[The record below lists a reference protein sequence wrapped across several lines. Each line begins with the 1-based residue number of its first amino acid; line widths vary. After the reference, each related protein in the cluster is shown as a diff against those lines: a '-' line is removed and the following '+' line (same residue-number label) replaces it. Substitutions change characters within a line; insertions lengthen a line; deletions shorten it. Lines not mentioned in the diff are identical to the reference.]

1 MKLLPK
7 DWPSDKTSHAV
18 GFFAQSALEL
28 VHDMSWESYKLPAL
42 SPLWRLIELRRVSQQ
57 VMRGILPAKALE
69 PIIDELND
77 SLSSDP
83 IIASM
88 LEMRKA
94 DVSDLTISKLDK
106 PHDIYSQCGFILDM
120 CRKDYRSKSEN
131 VIVDEVMGAGRKS
144 IIYLMLKNYLSD
156 LRLQGHS
163 NRSIEQAARDTFFA
177 PGIKPGR
184 GVVRRFFRK
193 FPKENVTF
201 YTYGVASEN
210 LIEALGRIGVVQK
223 VSGRK
228 VPRKISSKVKPLENE
243 SHFWIESEA
252 RDVYSAA
259 LRSGRIL
266 DFSEA
271 VLSIFPG
278 KPLGKLPEEC
288 YVTKRGASE
297 YTLAPIKSNFSKR
310 ILSYSAN
317 SAFAHME
324 RVGTLLTKNRKTDSI
339 VGSNLL
345 RATATAALADKS
357 SAAEVKL
364 LTLWAAFEA
373 LLPIVP
379 DGVGNRISHFL
390 EYIVPA
396 VTISYARECFIE
408 FSRDA
413 SRLHSS
419 AYKEAIS
426 KIEHDTDELG
436 KLAFLVVKGSKDQKL
451 EFCSHFLSNPMALY
465 RLKVLEEKFSKPNR
479 FEVAVNSHYNRVSW
493 QVQRIYRE
501 RNAVMHNGES
511 SPFVDQLLSNTHH
524 YYLST
529 FSNIEMISKS
539 YGGLSVSHAL
549 SAIRKLKQADSA
561 KLSRAKSGFKSD
573 PSLSEGI
580 LLDLISGHFFHPEF

>member
-1 MKLLPK
+1 
-7 DWPSDKTSHAV
+7 
-18 GFFAQSALEL
+18 
-28 VHDMSWESYKLPAL
+28 
-42 SPLWRLIELRRVSQQ
+42 
-57 VMRGILPAKALE
+57 MRGILPGKALD

-77 SLSSDP
+77 SISSDP
-83 IIASM
+83 VVASM
-88 LEMRKA
+88 LEKKKA
-94 DVSDLTISKLDK
+94 DVSDLIISKNDR

-120 CRKDYRSKSEN
+120 CRKNYRSVSEN
-131 VIVDEVMGAGRKS
+131 IIIDECMGAGRKS
-144 IIYLMLKNYLSD
+144 AIHLMLKNYLSD

-163 NRSIEQAARDTFFA
+163 IRSIEEVARETFFIS
-177 PGIKPGR
+177 GTKPGR
-184 GVVRRFFRK
+184 GLVRSFFRK
-193 FPKENVTF
+193 LPQENVTF
-201 YTYGVASEN
+201 DVYGIASDD
-210 LIEALGRIGVVQK
+210 LIEALSRIGVTQK

-228 VPRKISSKVKPLENE
+228 VPRKISAKAKPMKNE
-243 SHFWIESEA
+243 SYFWLEHEA
-252 RDVYSAA
+252 RDVFSAA

-278 KPLGKLPEEC
+278 KPLGRLPEKC
-288 YVTKRGASE
+288 YVTKRGASK
-297 YTLAPIKSNFSKR
+297 YISAPIKSSFSKR

-324 RVGTLLTKNRKTDSI
+324 RVGSLLTKNHTTDGI

-413 SRLHSS
+413 ERLHSS
-419 AYKEAIS
+419 AYKKALLE
-426 KIEHDTDELG
+426 IEREGGPLE
-436 KLAFLVVKGSKDQKL
+436 KLAFLVVKGSEEQKIK
-451 EFCSHFLSNPMALY
+451 FCSNFLNNPMALC
-465 RLKVLEEKFSKPNR
+465 RLKVLEEKFSKPDR
-479 FEVAVNSHYNRVSW
+479 FETAVNAHSNRVSW

-529 FSNIEMISKS
+529 FSNIETISKS

-549 SAIRKLKQADSA
+549 SAIRKLAQADSA
-561 KLSRAKSGFKSD
+561 KLSRAKSCVKKD
-573 PSLSEGI
+573 PDRSEDI
-580 LLDLISGHFFHPEF
+580 LLDLISGHFFEPEL